1 MKRSDFFRKEGR
13 YTNDPAELERKYQR
27 LLREQEET
35 LILEELQK
43 RAAAGS
49 TYSSVVAGGGASFT
63 VNPNPLVG
71 SGSMEFDGIDPLAG
85 GSSLKSLSTLMTWL
99 PGTGDYTVEWF
110 QKESSGVQPNPTAWA
125 IGPYGGT
132 KPAISN
138 DGTEFLV
145 WPFGLT
151 FPIGIAFDD
160 VWIHV
165 AFVRSSGII
174 RCYINGVE
182 SGSGAPYIQSIAAS
196 TYDFN
201 IGSDG
206 ETFDSGFTGKI
217 TNFRWTNG
225 VVYAANFTVP
235 TTALTLLPATKIL
248 LLGGDVTN
256 PAIDATGIN
265 TWVYN
270 AVVWSPETPFI

>member
-1 MKRSDFFRKEGR
+1 MKRSDFFRKESR
-13 YTNDPAELERKYQR
+13 YTNDPAELERKYKR
-27 LLREQEET
+27 LLREQEEAFY
-35 LILEELQK
+35 EELRRK
-43 RAAAGS
+43 AAPGFGDGNTTA
-49 TYSSVVAGGGASFT
+49 TAGGGGGYT
-63 VNPNPLVG
+63 PPYG

-145 WPFGLT
+145 WPSGST

-182 SGSGAPYIQSIAAS
+182 SGSGISYATVITPSV
-196 TYDFN
+196 YDFN

-235 TTALTLLPATKIL
+235 TAALTLLPATKIL